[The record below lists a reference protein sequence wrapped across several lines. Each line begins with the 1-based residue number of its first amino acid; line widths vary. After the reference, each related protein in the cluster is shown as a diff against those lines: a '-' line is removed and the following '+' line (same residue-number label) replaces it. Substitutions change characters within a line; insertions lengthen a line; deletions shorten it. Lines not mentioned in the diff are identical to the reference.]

1 MLNGTAHDEYPVDGR
16 ENIHITENT
25 IAIPANN
32 AEVFK
37 LREILNEQKEKK
49 RALNRTN
56 SMSRLVSGPGA
67 LNPNIY
73 LTEPNNVRARSRKEN
88 TLSVFPTVEDKEE
101 NKFDAEM
108 VRINKGLQKKI
119 DSIGYKQEESIR
131 DFINKTREI
140 ILMKYSLAI
149 KKERVVRLR
158 ETYQNEVESIKD
170 SMAAIGD
177 AKNLFENDFFD
188 KFEKYVKYLSQQRQK
203 EKAEWEYLNECKNK
217 LDNDIKKLETYIHKQ
232 NGRLEDL
239 VEYQNFMIC
248 IKEKTTMTQQNK
260 VLKTRLKR
268 SSSIKRESIIETR
281 MFFNSEQD
289 LIDCLK
295 NLEDENIKMLD
306 KFNELSNVINEARKD
321 LTRHFDDDKRINDHV
336 KSDVNI
342 KEKQLQEL
350 RDKNKKLQE
359 DKLRLL
365 REENEGKFY
374 ESDIV
379 HNKGHKKSYV
389 KSKLPEAKLM
399 ARVCNVYNA
408 AVKFYEK
415 PEKMDSQKESQKLFM
430 LQQVEKVLNGVLK
443 YDKPPTDPG
452 SEYGKEHIRVKN
464 ELEYKRKLEKA
475 DKMKEQENVKREKL
489 KRDIYERNNKVYI
502 IPKRRIGERIKPAEK
517 RKVLKN
523 EKRVTDDMLF
533 DEFISYE
540 TGNSFSNNI

>member
-1 MLNGTAHDEYPVDGR
+1 MLNGTAFDELVER
-16 ENIHITENT
+16 ETKQTENT

-56 SMSRLVSGPGA
+56 SMSRLVSGVNH

-73 LTEPNNVRARSRKEN
+73 LTEPSNVRARSRKEN
-88 TLSVFPTVEDKEE
+88 NFNVFPTLQDKEE
-101 NKFDAEM
+101 NKFEEELLQ
-108 VRINKGLQKKI
+108 VNKGLQKKI
-119 DSIGYKQEESIR
+119 DCIGYKQEESIR
-131 DFINKTREI
+131 DFINKTRDI

-170 SMAAIGD
+170 SMAAIAD
-177 AKNLFENDFFD
+177 AKNLFEHDFFD

-248 IKEKTTMTQQNK
+248 IKEKTTMNHQARA
-260 VLKTRLKR
+260 LKTRLKR
-268 SSSIKRESIIETR
+268 SSSIKRDSILETR
-281 MFFNSEQD
+281 MFYNSEQD

-306 KFNELSNVINEARKD
+306 KYNELSNVINEARKD
-321 LTRHFDDDKRINDHV
+321 LNKHVDDDKRIHDHV
-336 KSDVNI
+336 KNDVVI

-359 DKLRLL
+359 DKLKLL
-365 REENEGKFY
+365 KEENEGKFY
-374 ESDIV
+374 ESDV
-379 HNKGHKKSYV
+379 VTNKGHKKSYT

-399 ARVCNVYNA
+399 ARICNVYNA
-408 AVKFYEK
+408 ALKLYDKVEK
-415 PEKMDSQKESQKLFM
+415 ADAQKENSKVYM

-443 YDKPPTDPG
+443 YDNVPTEPNSD
-452 SEYGKEHIRVKN
+452 YGKEHIRVKN

-475 DKMKEQENVKREKL
+475 DKLKEQENVKREKL
-489 KRDIYERNNKVYI
+489 KKDIYERNNKIYI
-502 IPKRRIGERIKPAEK
+502 IPKRHIGERIKPTEK
-517 RKVLKN
+517 KKILKN
-523 EKRVTDDMLF
+523 EKKVTDDMMF

-540 TGNSFSNNI
+540 TGNSFINNI